1 MQNLETDAE
10 AYAQDI
16 SPQCNRIEAYHKRTL
31 MKLLINGENARVRE
45 NEIIL
50 NRNICYIMAIFSK
63 PSSHISNHFHS
74 HQHCKPI
81 AENTLGLCVSLL

>member
-16 SPQCNRIEAYHKRTL
+16 SPQCNRIEAYHKGTL

-45 NEIIL
+45 NKRNHSESEHLLHNGDFFKAIIPH
-50 NRNICYIMAIFSK
+50 K
-63 PSSHISNHFHS
+63 
-74 HQHCKPI
+74 
-81 AENTLGLCVSLL
+81 